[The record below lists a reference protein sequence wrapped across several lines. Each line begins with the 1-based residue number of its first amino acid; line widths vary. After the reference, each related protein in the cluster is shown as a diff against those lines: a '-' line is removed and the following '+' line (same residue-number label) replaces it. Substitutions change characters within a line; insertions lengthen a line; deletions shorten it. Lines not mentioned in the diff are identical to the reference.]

1 MTAAA
6 ERALLARADELADT
20 ADLAGWLTEIIGWAR
35 AARVDQAALAGRV
48 TAVRIL
54 GGDVTALFRA
64 VRGRHAG
71 GRFGRDTE
79 LLDILA
85 DADAG
90 IDDRARAAAQLRR
103 QASQALQ
110 RARADE
116 DAARDQLAC
125 ALAMPVADPCRGCH
139 SAKAAAIA
147 AAERDLDNARER
159 ASLASD
165 TLEILA
171 GLKLAE
177 ALQAVP
183 ACPRTCARSTSRPT
197 PGHPGPPGDAQRRR
211 LHHRPGIPG
220 RHGRPDARRPHPAP
234 SSGRPGVLMTS
245 AVHPRTRRARS
256 APPRRRARRC
266 CVSASRHAGERRR
279 PECIRAGR

>member
-1 MTAAA
+1 MTAVA

-35 AARVDQAALAGRV
+35 AARVDQAALGGLV

-85 DADAG
+85 DAEAS
-90 IDDRARAAAQLRR
+90 IDGRARAADRLRQ

-116 DAARDQLAC
+116 DAARAALAA

-147 AAERDLDNARER
+147 AAQRDLDDARER

-177 ALQAVP
+177 ALRAVRRVPEDLREVYEQAYTLVSRDPRAMPKDGDFITGQASP
-183 ACPRTCARSTSRPT
+183 AVMAARMLAARTRP
-197 PGHPGPPGDAQRRR
+197 
-211 LHHRPGIPG
+211 
-220 RHGRPDARRPHPAP
+220 PAP
-234 SSGRPGVLMTS
+234 EGR
-245 AVHPRTRRARS
+245 
-256 APPRRRARRC
+256 
-266 CVSASRHAGERRR
+266 AS
-279 PECIRAGR
+279 